1 MSKTSD
7 ALLLWANGKEA
18 LYLGMGYLLATNRK
32 QFARIGWKILIFH
45 GKEMG
50 GQVAFYTKEIIG
62 EEIVKPEIER
72 TRAWWASQ
80 KPSAKAPGTIFTA
93 GSWIPMILIGGYTAS
108 ALAQVSDALEIDEWI
123 DELQNQDSVGLQGDG
138 IV

>member
-45 GKEMG
+45 GKEQLG
-50 GQVAFYTKEIIG
+50 ALAFYAKDIVKD
-62 EEIVKPEIER
+62 EIVKPDIER
-72 TRAWWASQ
+72 TRSWWASQ

-93 GSWIPMILIGGYTAS
+93 GSWLPMILIGGYTAS
-108 ALAQVSDALEIDEWI
+108 ALSGVSEALEIDEFI
-123 DELQNQDSVGLQGDG
+123 DEILNQDSAGLQGDG